1 LIEFHKVIGPLV
13 EPVAHGG
20 EARDAFDVIVPSLP
34 GYGFSGKPVRTGWTV
49 TRTAAAWI
57 ELMRRLGY
65 RRFVAQGGDW
75 GALVTVALAGL
86 APAELAGIH
95 LNMCPITLPKLD
107 RPPTDA
113 EQDAIDAARHYVR
126 TQSGYGSQQATR
138 PQTLGY
144 GLADSPAGQAMWIY
158 EKLAE
163 WADCGGDPES
173 VLTRD
178 ELLDN
183 IMLYWLPNAGTSSAR
198 LYWESFFKR
207 SIPVLDLPAG
217 FTAYPRELSRPPRHW
232 LEPYLRNIVHWGT
245 AERGGH
251 FAAFEQPDIFVD
263 ELRAC
268 FALMR

>member
-1 LIEFHKVIGPLV
+1 VIEFHKVIGPLV

-113 EQDAIDAARHYVR
+113 EQGAIDAARHYVR

-158 EKLAE
+158 EKFAE

-207 SIPVLDLPAG
+207 SIPVLDLQPASPH
-217 FTAYPRELSRPPRHW
+217 TPENSPVPRATDWSPTCATSCTGARPSAGVTSRRSSSRTSSSTSCGPVSR
-232 LEPYLRNIVHWGT
+232 
-245 AERGGH
+245 
-251 FAAFEQPDIFVD
+251 
-263 ELRAC
+263 
-268 FALMR
+268 